1 MAETLAPV
9 PGFAP
14 GNGRRPCAASSG
26 LQAAFEAL
34 QAGGHR
40 PVWQPSGGI
49 RAHVPGRVDRH
60 PSLSVWESNG
70 RVHFKDH
77 AGILME
83 EQIRAALGFPAA
95 EASPGPSGGGGR
107 REVAAYSYEDESGQA
122 LFEVVRF
129 EPKAF
134 RQRRWVGGQA
144 VWGLGDVRRVLFRL
158 PRVIAA
164 VQRGQPVYVCEGEK
178 DALAL
183 EVAGAAATCNPGGAG
198 KWRPDYSEF
207 LRGADVI
214 IVADRDEPGARH
226 ADAVQASL
234 SGVAA
239 SVRVVQARE
248 GKDAA
253 DHLAA
258 GCGLEDFEPARFSL
272 SCFSYIEKNE
282 KQEKQERRQFRM
294 TPLCEL
300 LQEPPE
306 DLSWVVDAMLPA
318 SGLSMLA
325 AKPKVGKSTLARN
338 LALCVARGEDFLGRG
353 VAAGAVLYFA
363 LEEKRGEVAA
373 HFQRMGG
380 SDENILVHVGS
391 APEDALREFADLL
404 RAHRPAL
411 AIVDPVLKMV
421 RLRDA
426 SDYAEVSAKLE
437 PLLDLARETG
447 AHILVTHHLG
457 KNDRGDGDAV
467 LGSTAL
473 FGAVDTLIELRKRDQ
488 GRVAK
493 SLQRYGTDLA
503 ETVASLDEDTGIVS
517 AAGDLRELQI
527 HAAMDKVRD
536 ALAGGQLTQKEA
548 RDLVE
553 GSTALTT
560 VALNRLL
567 ESGELSRTGTGR
579 KGDPFLYALAQ
590 SPDISTLSGDPDGWS
605 VLE

>member
-1 MAETLAPV
+1 
-9 PGFAP
+9 
-14 GNGRRPCAASSG
+14 
-26 LQAAFEAL
+26 
-34 QAGGHR
+34 
-40 PVWQPSGGI
+40 
-49 RAHVPGRVDRH
+49 
-60 PSLSVWESNG
+60 
-70 RVHFKDH
+70 
-77 AGILME
+77 
-83 EQIRAALGFPAA
+83 
-95 EASPGPSGGGGR
+95 
-107 REVAAYSYEDESGQA
+107 
-122 LFEVVRF
+122 
-129 EPKAF
+129 
-134 RQRRWVGGQA
+134 
-144 VWGLGDVRRVLFRL
+144 
-158 PRVIAA
+158 
-164 VQRGQPVYVCEGEK
+164 
-178 DALAL
+178 
-183 EVAGAAATCNPGGAG
+183 
-198 KWRPDYSEF
+198 
-207 LRGADVI
+207 
-214 IVADRDEPGARH
+214 
-226 ADAVQASL
+226 
-234 SGVAA
+234 
-239 SVRVVQARE
+239 
-248 GKDAA
+248 
-253 DHLAA
+253 
-258 GCGLEDFEPARFSL
+258 
-272 SCFSYIEKNE
+272 
-282 KQEKQERRQFRM
+282 M
-294 TPLCEL
+294 TPLCDL
-300 LQEPPE
+300 LREPPE

-503 ETVASLDEDTGIVS
+503 ETVASLVEETGIVS

-527 HAAMDKVRD
+527 QAAMDKVRD

-553 GSTALTT
+553 GSTALTFS
-560 VALNRLL
+560 ALNRLL
-567 ESGELSRTGTGR
+567 ESGELSRSGTGR
-579 KGDPFLYALAQ
+579 KGDPFLYSLA
-590 SPDISTLSGDPDGWS
+590 TLVGDPDAWS